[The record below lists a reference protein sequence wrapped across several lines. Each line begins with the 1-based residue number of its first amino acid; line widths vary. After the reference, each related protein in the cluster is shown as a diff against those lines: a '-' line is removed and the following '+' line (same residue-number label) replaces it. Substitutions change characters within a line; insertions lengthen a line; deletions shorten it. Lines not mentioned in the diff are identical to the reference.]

1 MNDSDRGDLQ
11 DRGQNSNMHGTDRHK
26 RDQAPGLASNSSC
39 VKLDMARCRHNAAD
53 HDLDAYHDKLGDD
66 SQSESFHV
74 KAKAEDCRDGA
85 TCIHVKAKPPSGDFT
100 KVKYCFSLTLLSIML
115 IKLMHD

>member
-11 DRGQNSNMHGTDRHK
+11 DRGQKMHGTGTDRHK

-39 VKLDMARCRHNAAD
+39 VKSDMAQCRHNAAD

-66 SQSESFHV
+66 SQSESHV
-74 KAKAEDCRDGA
+74 KAKAEECRDGA
-85 TCIHVKAKPPSGDFT
+85 TCTHVKAKPPRGDFT
-100 KVKYCFSLTLLSIML
+100 KVK
-115 IKLMHD
+115 